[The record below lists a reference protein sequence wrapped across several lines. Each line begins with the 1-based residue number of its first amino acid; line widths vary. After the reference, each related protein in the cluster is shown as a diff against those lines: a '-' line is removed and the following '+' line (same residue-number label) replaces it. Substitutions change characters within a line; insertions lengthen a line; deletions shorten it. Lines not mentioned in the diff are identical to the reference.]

1 MTISECIQWVS
12 QHPNPVII
20 YMISVPAIAFILSM
34 FFDKSG
40 NQSPGKYFFSAIIYA
55 TALPGVLAI
64 VLSGYD
70 ILFRKTDIKSVNILV
85 YFLPIISMAVSL
97 AIINRVV
104 TMSAIPGV
112 RRLSGLL
119 LIIGV
124 TSILVFVLERM
135 FIGVIFFGSVYMF
148 LGMFV
153 ILFVIIKIGW
163 DKAFG

>member
-1 MTISECIQWVS
+1 
-12 QHPNPVII
+12 
-20 YMISVPAIAFILSM
+20 MITVPAIAFILSM
-34 FFDKSG
+34 FFDQSG
-40 NQSPGKYFFSAIIYA
+40 NQSPGKYLFSAIIYA
-55 TALPGVLAI
+55 AALPGVLAI

-70 ILFRKTDIKSVNILV
+70 ILFRNTDLKSVNILI
-85 YFLPIISMAVSL
+85 YFLPIISMVFSL
-97 AIINRVV
+97 AIVNRVV

-112 RRLSGLL
+112 KRLSGLL

-124 TSILVFVLERM
+124 TSILVFVLQRM

-153 ILFVIIKIGW
+153 ILFVVIKIGW